1 MPGVLQSMWSQRV
14 GHDWVTQQQKIS
26 AKFQWLPYAWE
37 FSETQS
43 TFKVVMLCL
52 QLSRGNIDNWSLN
65 QSMFQKQKETNRVMR
80 NMKDQETLSSS
91 FSLMLIHAL
100 VITYT
105 ENGTEKERRGKY
117 SCVFSFFLNL
127 ISKSFLSNSL
137 LSHRSKVLTE
147 CAHIK
152 KWSENSWVRFCRGAL
167 ALVSRTMCG
176 GYVGVLSGKESACW
190 CRRRKR
196 CGLHP
201 WVGKIPWRRKWR
213 PTQCSCLENSWT
225 EEPGG
230 L

>member
-1 MPGVLQSMWSQRV
+1 
-14 GHDWVTQQQKIS
+14 
-26 AKFQWLPYAWE
+26 
-37 FSETQS
+37 
-43 TFKVVMLCL
+43 MLCL

-127 ISKSFLSNSL
+127 ISKSFRSNSL

-152 KWSENSWVRFCRGAL
+152 KRNTL
-167 ALVSRTMCG
+167 IKLVSNSISILLVTTKNA
-176 GYVGVLSGKESACW
+176 Y
-190 CRRRKR
+190 
-196 CGLHP
+196 
-201 WVGKIPWRRKWR
+201 
-213 PTQCSCLENSWT
+213 SCINYEK
-225 EEPGG
+225 
-230 L
+230 